1 MSGGENKSQ
10 RKEEKRWGWWE
21 GGGQGEIEGGEVT
34 DGWAQTGNDIYDF
47 AGQCGF
53 Y

>member
-1 MSGGENKSQ
+1 MRGVG
-10 RKEEKRWGWWE
+10 R

>member
-1 MSGGENKSQ
+1 MVERIKANGKRGVGAGGGK
-10 RKEEKRWGWWE
+10 

>member
-1 MSGGENKSQ
+1 MRVVGG
-10 RKEEKRWGWWE
+10 G